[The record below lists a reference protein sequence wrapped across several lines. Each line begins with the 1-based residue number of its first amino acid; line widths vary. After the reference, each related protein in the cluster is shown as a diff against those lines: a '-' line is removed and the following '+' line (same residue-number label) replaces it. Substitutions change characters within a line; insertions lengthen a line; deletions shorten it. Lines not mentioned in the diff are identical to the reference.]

1 MITYD
6 VCDQDGFWSVDSA
19 AVLDHFT
26 TNPTHT
32 SHVGVGGDTCSPLP
46 YSGGGSSTIPEV
58 SSDPVSPTAGQ
69 IWLLA
74 NGKVGTG
81 GQAMGVLG
89 LTYSQAEVNSY
100 DLSIYT
106 QEGKIIRVRM
116 S

>member
-6 VCDQDGFWSVDSA
+6 VCDQDGFWSTDSI
-19 AVLDHFT
+19 AVQAHYDA
-26 TNPTHT
+26 NPTHT
-32 SHVGVGGDTCSPLP
+32 SHVGLGGDSATPVP
-46 YSGGGSSTIPEV
+46 YSGGSSTISEV

-74 NGKVGTG
+74 NGKVGAA

-89 LTYSQAEVNSY
+89 LTYSQTEVASY

-106 QEGKIIRVRM
+106 QEGKTIRVRM